1 MYDNI
6 SLAYKF
12 NDKMLSSFP
21 SQETISLFRALLLL
35 LCHNFE
41 NNENTDKVG

>member
-1 MYDNI
+1 MFDNI
-6 SLAYKF
+6 LLAYKF
-12 NDKMLSSFP
+12 NDNMLSIFQ
-21 SQETISLFRALLLL
+21 SQETISLFRATLSL